1 MTDHQIIDLYFQR
14 SETAISATENIY
26 GAYCR
31 SIAARILQNKEDARE
46 VVNDTYWKVWNSIPP
61 NDPQNLPA
69 YICKIARRIGID
81 RFRYLSRKKRDNGYT
96 LSLSELEEC
105 LPDAGSLIHA
115 EDDSTAIRL
124 ALSAFV
130 RQLDPETRVLFV
142 RRYVYL
148 ESVASLASRFHL
160 KENHIAVKL
169 YRARKKLKKVL
180 RGICDC

>member
-1 MTDHQIIDLYFQR
+1 MEDYQIIILLFERTESVLEIISQKYSRLYKQ
-14 SETAISATENIY
+14 
-26 GAYCR
+26 
-31 SIAARILQNKEDARE
+31 ILGQILSDSCDIEECA
-46 VVNDTYWKVWNSIPP
+46 NDVLLAVWNSIPP

-69 YICKIARRIGID
+69 YICQIARRIGINK
-81 RFRYLSRKKRDNGYT
+81 FRYLSRKKRDNGYN